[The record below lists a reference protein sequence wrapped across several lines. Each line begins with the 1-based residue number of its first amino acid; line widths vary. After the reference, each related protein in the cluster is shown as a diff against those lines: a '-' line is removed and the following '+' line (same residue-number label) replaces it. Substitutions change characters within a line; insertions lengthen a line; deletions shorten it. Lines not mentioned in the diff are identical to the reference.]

1 LALDII
7 YGENEGRRKVNKSKT
22 YLLLVAIVIF
32 SIRLAGLTTD
42 EIKSIVQN
50 RKQWLSLNPSLVE
63 VPNAILNSSDLELR
77 KEQIRPGDSNSI
89 GK

>member
-1 LALDII
+1 M
-7 YGENEGRRKVNKSKT
+7 NKSKT